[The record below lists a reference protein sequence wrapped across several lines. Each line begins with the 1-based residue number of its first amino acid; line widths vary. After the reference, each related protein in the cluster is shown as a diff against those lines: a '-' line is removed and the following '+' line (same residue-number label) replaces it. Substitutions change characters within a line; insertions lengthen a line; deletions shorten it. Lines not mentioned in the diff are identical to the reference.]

1 MELGRKQIQ
10 SSDWMSHVSRCSVHA
25 KRVLDRIGTES
36 TDPVGTLSTKKVL
49 SEPQITQLK
58 QQI

>member
-1 MELGRKQIQ
+1 MQ
-10 SSDWMSHVSRCSVHA
+10 CA
-25 KRVLDRIGTES
+25 PKRVLDRIGTES